1 MFIQMEIKMKD
12 KQRERKR
19 ERERGGGGG
28 EADVF
33 EACNYQK
40 EIDSVKKYQWHS
52 DSCIYLEADEFFVD
66 RLFSPA

>member
-19 ERERGGGGG
+19 EREREGGG